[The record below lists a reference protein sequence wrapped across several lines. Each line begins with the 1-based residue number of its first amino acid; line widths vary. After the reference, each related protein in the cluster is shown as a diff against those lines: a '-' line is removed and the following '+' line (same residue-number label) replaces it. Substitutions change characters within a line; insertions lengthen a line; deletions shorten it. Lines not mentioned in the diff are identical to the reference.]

1 MIAIYILYAYLAI
14 GLGFALFFVFG
25 GSEKIH
31 HSVKKGGLGLKLL
44 LVPASIML
52 WPYLLK
58 RLIQKK

>member
-14 GLGFALFFVFG
+14 GSGFALFFVFG

-44 LVPASIML
+44 LIPAAVML

-58 RLIQKK
+58 RVIQKK